1 MQLARAVTRPTRS
14 STVNRREDTN
24 KPVIPT
30 RKTVSTTTKT
40 TTITTTTPTTT
51 EEPEPEE
58 EEENTGLQGLNQNL
72 ASDDETEDYS
82 DANEDSTTTD
92 SEPQTPQKLDQVV
105 TAVEYHIT
113 HEFLL
118 GFIDSCRYR
127 KNINTY

>member
-14 STVNRREDTN
+14 STVHRREENTN
-24 KPVIPT
+24 KPFIQP

-51 EEPEPEE
+51 EEPEAVEE

-72 ASDDETEDYS
+72 ATDDENEDYS
-82 DANEDSTTTD
+82 ETDEDSTTTE

-118 GFIDSCRYR
+118 GFIDSCR
-127 KNINTY
+127 